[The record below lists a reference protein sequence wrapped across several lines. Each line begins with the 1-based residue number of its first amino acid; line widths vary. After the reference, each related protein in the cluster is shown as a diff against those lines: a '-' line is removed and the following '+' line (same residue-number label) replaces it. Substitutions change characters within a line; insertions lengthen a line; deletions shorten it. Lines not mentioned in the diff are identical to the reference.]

1 MQETQFDPW
10 VGKIPLE
17 KEMATHSSIL
27 AWEIP
32 WTEELSIGSQESGMT
47 QTKQQQTIKQA
58 EQMGN
63 KLEGS
68 SSSRGEWGWSFDPEW

>member
-17 KEMATHSSIL
+17 KEMATQSSIL

-32 WTEELSIGSQESGMT
+32 WTEQLSIG
-47 QTKQQQTIKQA
+47 TKQKQTTIKWA
-58 EQMGN
+58 KRMGN

-68 SSSRGEWGWSFDPEW
+68 CSSRGEWGWSVDPGG

>member
-17 KEMATHSSIL
+17 KEMATQSSIL

-32 WTEELSIGSQESGMT
+32 WTEQLSIG
-47 QTKQQQTIKQA
+47 TKQQQTTIKWA
-58 EQMGN
+58 KRMGN

-68 SSSRGEWGWSFDPEW
+68 WQ

>member
-17 KEMATHSSIL
+17 KEMATQSSIL
-27 AWEIP
+27 TWEIP
-32 WTEELSIGSQESGMT
+32 WTEQLSIG
-47 QTKQQQTIKQA
+47 TKQQQTTIKRA
-58 EQMGN
+58 KQMGN

-68 SSSRGEWGWSFDPEW
+68 WQ

>member
-17 KEMATHSSIL
+17 KEMATKSSIL

-32 WTEELSIGSQESGMT
+32 WTEQLSIG
-47 QTKQQQTIKQA
+47 TKQQQTTIKRA
-58 EQMGN
+58 KQMGN

-68 SSSRGEWGWSFDPEW
+68 WQ